1 MACVRAGSSGRP
13 VLRITYSVMSKITS
27 RQEKNISCSR
37 KTSWIYSVEE
47 LSRSVKDNVKEELKK
62 IIIMWLN
69 KCLYHSSSSKPNS
82 SSAIYEILCIFLN
95 PKVHYLFHKSLPLH
109 AILSQMNPAHN
120 LSSSLLEVH
129 FNITL
134 PYIISLYWEKLQKG
148 YQVRTFVS
156 IWV

>member
-62 IIIMWLN
+62 IIIM
-69 KCLYHSSSSKPNS
+69 
-82 SSAIYEILCIFLN
+82 
-95 PKVHYLFHKSLPLH
+95 
-109 AILSQMNPAHN
+109 
-120 LSSSLLEVH
+120 
-129 FNITL
+129 
-134 PYIISLYWEKLQKG
+134 
-148 YQVRTFVS
+148 
-156 IWV
+156 